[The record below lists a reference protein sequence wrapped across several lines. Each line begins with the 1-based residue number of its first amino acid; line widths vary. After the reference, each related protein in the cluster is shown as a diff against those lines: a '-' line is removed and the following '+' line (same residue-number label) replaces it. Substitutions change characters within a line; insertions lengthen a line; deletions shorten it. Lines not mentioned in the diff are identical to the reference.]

1 MCPSCRDESSKTIKL
16 TMVIDHME
24 SDIFDQVSVALGVF
38 SSRILAKKRLIWV
51 DKTVDVKSSDSHELT
66 ILLWL
71 L

>member
-1 MCPSCRDESSKTIKL
+1 M
-16 TMVIDHME
+16 IDHME